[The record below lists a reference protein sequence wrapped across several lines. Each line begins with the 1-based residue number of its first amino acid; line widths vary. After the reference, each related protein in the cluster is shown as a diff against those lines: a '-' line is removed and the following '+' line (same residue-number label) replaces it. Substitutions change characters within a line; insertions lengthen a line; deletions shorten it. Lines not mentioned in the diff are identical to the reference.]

1 MQKLMV
7 RINIL
12 VIAIFILSW
21 LAICTLRNS
30 TSLIIISTI
39 FLAIVLSPLVYAISV
54 FKSRPDKLKI
64 AFRTNAIAVFCY
76 TAGLA
81 LVLTLHWR
89 GQEPEQNYIPM
100 LLLLLTPS
108 LLNVFSLVQLQ
119 QKQGQSTI
127 EETIN

>member
-1 MQKLMV
+1 MQKLVARLNIMV
-7 RINIL
+7 II
-12 VIAIFILSW
+12 IFTLSW
-21 LAICTLRNS
+21 IAICTLRNS
-30 TSLIIISTI
+30 ASVIIISTI
-39 FLAIVLSPLVYAISV
+39 FLAIVLSPLVFAISV
-54 FKSRPDKLKI
+54 FKSRPNKLKI

-108 LLNVFSLVQLQ
+108 LLNVFALVQLQ
-119 QKQGQSTI
+119 QQVQSTA
-127 EETIN
+127 EKTIN